1 MTLGFGTKVPSSFSI
16 YLDSLT
22 LLSHAVVATLVL
34 FLFSKFAISAPFL
47 VIYPFA
53 GELYPTS
60 LRGVGIG
67 TSAYIGGLGLIIIPF
82 ITYLGRDNLRMPLV
96 IMGVISVL
104 GGIIGLRLP
113 ETLHQKLPQTVEE
126 GEEFGKDWSIKELLH
141 CIPPGRP
148 SSSLGDSYEDLSQ
161 KDEEENEVIEMLPQ
175 RQPSEKDFLNRKM
188 RQTSD
193 KDLLNRRSRL
203 VRQPSTMETPVDP
216 SGVVKMTYWF

>member
-1 MTLGFGTKVPSSFSI
+1 MQLAMEFESFMVELRFKPQLWFKQINAIFDSKILVVVPNLQNWF
-16 YLDSLT
+16 LT
-22 LLSHAVVATLVL
+22 SHR
-34 FLFSKFAISAPFL
+34 F
-47 VIYPFA
+47 
-53 GELYPTS
+53 
-60 LRGVGIG
+60 
-67 TSAYIGGLGLIIIPF
+67 
-82 ITYLGRDNLRMPLV
+82 
-96 IMGVISVL
+96 
-104 GGIIGLRLP
+104 
-113 ETLHQKLPQTVEE
+113 
-126 GEEFGKDWSIKELLH
+126 EFRH
-141 CIPPGRP
+141 FRP